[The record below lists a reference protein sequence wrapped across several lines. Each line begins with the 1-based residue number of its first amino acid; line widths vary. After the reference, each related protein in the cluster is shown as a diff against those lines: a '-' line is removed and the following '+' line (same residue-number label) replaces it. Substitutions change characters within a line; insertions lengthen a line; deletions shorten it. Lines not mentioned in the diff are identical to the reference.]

1 MNKLKLNKT
10 NKQLTPQLN
19 HHSPQSRRS
28 RPLAQALPTSQRRW
42 NSSSHKQGFTI
53 IEVVLVLAIAGL
65 IFLMVFIALP
75 ALQRSQR
82 DAQRKNDLT
91 KIAAQLEN
99 YRANNRGRYVS
110 DYQTN
115 TQLEDFIER
124 YLVPPEEFRDPS
136 SGERYTFIK
145 CSGPVGGCY
154 RPAPEVGEIA
164 YNSGAYCDGERW
176 VDIARNNSSFALMI
190 KLENGGYICLSN
202 Q

>member
-1 MNKLKLNKT
+1 M
-10 NKQLTPQLN
+10 
-19 HHSPQSRRS
+19 
-28 RPLAQALPTSQRRW
+28 
-42 NSSSHKQGFTI
+42 
-53 IEVVLVLAIAGL
+53 LAIAGL

-75 ALQRSQR
+75 ALQRNQR

-91 KIAAQLEN
+91 KVAAQLEN

-110 DYQTN
+110 DYQAN

-154 RPAPEVGEIA
+154 RPEPEVGEIA
-164 YNSGAYCDGERW
+164 YNSGAYCNGERW
-176 VDIARNNSSFALMI
+176 VDVPGNNNSFAI
-190 KLENGGYICLSN
+190 RTKLEGGGYTCLSN